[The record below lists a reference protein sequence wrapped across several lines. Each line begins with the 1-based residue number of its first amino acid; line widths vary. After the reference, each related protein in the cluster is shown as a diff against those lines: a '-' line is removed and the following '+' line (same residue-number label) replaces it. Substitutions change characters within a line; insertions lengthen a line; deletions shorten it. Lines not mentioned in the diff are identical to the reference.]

1 MFNSNVGKIF
11 FLFLFFLL
19 FLFTKN
25 SSSQKIFN
33 LVGDWEGEN
42 KSYSLEKGSRSWKKK
57 ITIFE
62 QNERIFKGN
71 CLTISIFEISFKY
84 ADGETNFIGVIRSNN
99 KSFYWVSAESK
110 GYINGEI
117 LNKRTIEVC
126 YVEAYK
132 NAAVGCA
139 ILKREK

>member
-33 LVGDWEGEN
+33 L
-42 KSYSLEKGSRSWKKK
+42 EKGSRSWKKK

-71 CLTISIFEISFKY
+71 FKY

>member
-42 KSYSLEKGSRSWKKK
+42 KSYYLNNSRD
-57 ITIFE
+57 E
-62 QNERIFKGN
+62 NV
-71 CLTISIFEISFKY
+71 L
-84 ADGETNFIGVIRSNN
+84 
-99 KSFYWVSAESK
+99 
-110 GYINGEI
+110 
-117 LNKRTIEVC
+117 
-126 YVEAYK
+126 
-132 NAAVGCA
+132 
-139 ILKREK
+139 

>member
-33 LVGDWEGEN
+33 LVGDWEGVN

-71 CLTISIFEISFKY
+71 FKY

-117 LNKRTIEVC
+117 LNKKTIEVC

>member
-33 LVGDWEGEN
+33 LVGDWEGVN
-42 KSYSLEKGSRSWKKK
+42 KSYSLEKGSRSWKKR

-71 CLTISIFEISFKY
+71 FKY

-110 GYINGEI
+110 GYINAEI

>member
-42 KSYSLEKGSRSWKKK
+42 KSYSLEKGIRSWKKK

-71 CLTISIFEISFKY
+71 FKY
-84 ADGETNFIGVIRSNN
+84 ADGETNFIGVLRSNN

>member
-1 MFNSNVGKIF
+1 M
-11 FLFLFFLL
+11 
-19 FLFTKN
+19 
-25 SSSQKIFN
+25 
-33 LVGDWEGEN
+33 
-42 KSYSLEKGSRSWKKK
+42 EKK
-57 ITIFE
+57 TIFE
-62 QNERIFKGN
+62 QNEKIFKGN
-71 CLTISIFEISFKY
+71 FKY

-99 KSFYWVSAESK
+99 KSFYWVSPESK

-139 ILKREK
+139 ILKRKK

>member
-1 MFNSNVGKIF
+1 MFNSNTGKIF
-11 FLFLFFLL
+11 FLFLFFIFFLL
-19 FLFTKN
+19 TKN
-25 SSSQKIFN
+25 SSSQRIFN

-71 CLTISIFEISFKY
+71 FKY
-84 ADGETNFIGVIRSNN
+84 SDGETNFIGVIRSNN
-99 KSFYWVSAESK
+99 KSFYWVSPESK

-139 ILKREK
+139 ILKRKK

>member
-1 MFNSNVGKIF
+1 MFNPNVGKIF
-11 FLFLFFLL
+11 FLFLFFLI

-33 LVGDWEGEN
+33 LVGNWEGEN

-71 CLTISIFEISFKY
+71 FKY

>member
-1 MFNSNVGKIF
+1 MFNSNAGKIF
-11 FLFLFFLL
+11 FLFMFFLL

-71 CLTISIFEISFKY
+71 FKY

-117 LNKRTIEVC
+117 LNKKTIEVC

>member
-1 MFNSNVGKIF
+1 MFNPNVGKIF

-33 LVGDWEGEN
+33 LVGNWEGEN

-71 CLTISIFEISFKY
+71 FKY